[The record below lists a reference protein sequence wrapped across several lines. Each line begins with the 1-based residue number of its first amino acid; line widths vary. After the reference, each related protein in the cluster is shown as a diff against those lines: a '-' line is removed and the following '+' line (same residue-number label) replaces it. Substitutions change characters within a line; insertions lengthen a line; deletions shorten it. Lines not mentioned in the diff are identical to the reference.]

1 MAQGF
6 AVGHQAHGN
15 MAVMAGRDNFFDR
28 FRHLAELGQQLA
40 ALRFKLL
47 RPAEGRRGI
56 RFRMAENKRA
66 ITLCRVV
73 GIGYRVQVGIREGLR
88 PSRGIR
94 ECACAGYFNPA

>member
-1 MAQGF
+1 MT
-6 AVGHQAHGN
+6 
-15 MAVMAGRDNFFDR
+15 VMPVRHYFFDR
-28 FRHLAELGQQLA
+28 VRHLSELGQKPA
-40 ALRFKLL
+40 ALGFQLL

-73 GIGYRVQVGIREGLR
+73 GIGYRGKVGIREGLR
-88 PSRGIR
+88 ASRGIR